1 VWAKSHVDDA
11 IDVGHRAVMAKR
23 RRSNTGKRK
32 SKPSLPKA
40 AELVGFTD
48 ADEAFFAAGTALEQ
62 RVPIPQET
70 FHDLDTAR
78 PDRPSFWR
86 RLFARAEAA

>member
-1 VWAKSHVDDA
+1 
-11 IDVGHRAVMAKR
+11 MAKR
-23 RRSNTGKRK
+23 RRSQTGKRK

-62 RVPIPQET
+62 RVLRPVET
-70 FHDLDTAR
+70 FADLESPR
-78 PDRPSFWR
+78 ERPSFWR

>member
-1 VWAKSHVDDA
+1 
-11 IDVGHRAVMAKR
+11 MAKR
-23 RRSNTGKRK
+23 RRSQTGKRK

-62 RVPIPQET
+62 RAPIPAET
-70 FHDLDTAR
+70 FDDLSA
-78 PDRPSFWR
+78 PHEKPSFWR
-86 RLFARAEAA
+86 RLFA

>member
-1 VWAKSHVDDA
+1 
-11 IDVGHRAVMAKR
+11 MAKR
-23 RRSNTGKRK
+23 RRSQTGKRK

-62 RVPIPQET
+62 RAIPPQET
-70 FHDLDTAR
+70 FEDLEAPR
-78 PDRPSFWR
+78 DRPSFWR
-86 RLFARAEAA
+86 RLFARTEAA

>member
-1 VWAKSHVDDA
+1 
-11 IDVGHRAVMAKR
+11 MAKR

-48 ADEAFFAAGTALEQ
+48 ADEAFFAAGTELEQ
-62 RVPIPQET
+62 RAVRPVET
-70 FHDLDTAR
+70 FADLESPR
-78 PDRPSFWR
+78 ERPSFWR

>member
-1 VWAKSHVDDA
+1 V
-11 IDVGHRAVMAKR
+11 HRARMAKR
-23 RRSNTGKRK
+23 RRNKTEKRK
-32 SKPSLPKA
+32 SKPSLPQA

-62 RVPIPQET
+62 RVVIPQET
-70 FHDLDTAR
+70 FDDLDAPR
-78 PDRPSFWR
+78 ERPSFWQ